1 MATVFTS
8 NLHVNI
14 VTSGN
19 TIYTVPA
26 ATTTM
31 VLSLTVANKT
41 ANPAKANVY
50 FTRSGNNYMLA
61 CNVSISNGSS
71 FVPMGEPQK
80 TVLLTG
86 DSIVVNAEANA
97 TFDTSISVM
106 EMS

>member
-1 MATVFTS
+1 MATIFTS
-8 NLHVNI
+8 NFNANI
-14 VTSGN
+14 IISGN

-26 ATTTM
+26 ATTSM
-31 VLSLTVANKT
+31 VLSLTIANKT
-41 ANPAKANVY
+41 GAPAKTNVL
-50 FTRSGNNYMLA
+50 FVRGGTNYMLA
-61 CNVSISNGSS
+61 SNVTVSNGSS

-97 TFDTSISVM
+97 IFDTAISVM

>member
-8 NLHVNI
+8 NVNANI
-14 VTSGN
+14 VTQGN

-50 FTRSGNNYMLA
+50 FTRSGNNFMLA

-80 TVLLTG
+80 TVLIAG
-86 DSIVVNAEANA
+86 DSVVVNAEANG
-97 TFDTSISVM
+97 TFDTTISVM
-106 EMS
+106 ELS